1 MSRGVHR
8 RAAHNHAFHNRTLQ
22 GGTQVKHS
30 HSRFVA
36 LAVAF
41 VTAVVLALPVTA
53 LAGEAGQFTASAPQ
67 SVSYN
72 GQEHHFKST
81 VKDKNGKELVEGKI
95 SSAGTSTPIAA
106 NGIPRARPSGR
117 IPTME

>member
-1 MSRGVHR
+1 M
-8 RAAHNHAFHNRTLQ
+8 
-22 GGTQVKHS
+22 KHS

-41 VTAVVLALPVTA
+41 VAAVVLVLPVTA

-81 VKDKNGKELVEGKI
+81 VKDKNGKELVEGTDFVRRYY
-95 SSAGTSTPIAA
+95 STQTSAA
-106 NGIPRARPSGR
+106 GIPRARPSGR

>member
-1 MSRGVHR
+1 M
-8 RAAHNHAFHNRTLQ
+8 
-22 GGTQVKHS
+22 KHS
-30 HSRFVA
+30 HNRIIA

-41 VTAVVLALPVTA
+41 VAAVVLALPVTA
-53 LAGEAGQFTASAPQ
+53 LAGETGQFTASAPQ

-81 VKDKNGKELVEGKI
+81 VKDKNGKELVEGTDFV
-95 SSAGTSTPIAA
+95 AGTTTQTSAA
-106 NGIPRARPSGR
+106 GIPRARPSGR

>member
-1 MSRGVHR
+1 M
-8 RAAHNHAFHNRTLQ
+8 
-22 GGTQVKHS
+22 KHS

-41 VTAVVLALPVTA
+41 VAAVVLALPVTA
-53 LAGEAGQFTASAPQ
+53 LAGQAGQFTASAPQ

-81 VKDKNGKELVEGKI
+81 VKNEKGEELVEGTDFVRQYYYTDQR
-95 SSAGTSTPIAA
+95 S
-106 NGIPRARPSGR
+106 
-117 IPTME
+117 